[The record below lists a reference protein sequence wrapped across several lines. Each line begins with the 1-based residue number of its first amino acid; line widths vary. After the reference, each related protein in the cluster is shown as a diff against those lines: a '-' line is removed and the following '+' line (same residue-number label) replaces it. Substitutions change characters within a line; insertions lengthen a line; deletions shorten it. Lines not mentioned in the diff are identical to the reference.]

1 MKIKFDKD
9 PSVVEQKN
17 YTVKFVNAYIVYEL
31 NTWPKIPL
39 NIFKLKKCLFGATN
53 KLKNSDKAKW
63 VYSGYGIAFYGA
75 DSWSFGN
82 DFARNVVLFGVD
94 NLHHLILIIAKIFF

>member
-1 MKIKFDKD
+1 MRIKFDKD

-39 NIFKLKKCLFGATN
+39 NIFKLK
-53 KLKNSDKAKW
+53 
-63 VYSGYGIAFYGA
+63 
-75 DSWSFGN
+75 
-82 DFARNVVLFGVD
+82 
-94 NLHHLILIIAKIFF
+94 